1 MKNILKLFFY
11 SLIAGAVVVAGA
23 YIAAL
28 TGLSNPYGIIDQ
40 FFESFGITYTYDFNS
55 FGEMFRLWS
64 AAALFPATSQLV
76 LTSPSMVGS
85 LIPLGVFTVLCFITG
100 YLYKIPNGISVSII
114 VFLWTTIIAVV
125 AAAIVPHALPAIGL
139 SPADY
144 EFVRGLADELILF
157 TMLAPPNMLAGT
169 VLTLGVG
176 IGAAIFGGIFHRL
189 PLSGLSSK
197 IPKKTKKTKSTK
209 SSTKSKKSVKRTIKK
224 KK

>member
-11 SLIAGAVVVAGA
+11 SLIAGGVVVAGA

-100 YLYKIPNGISVSII
+100 YLYKIPNGISVSVL
-114 VFLWTTIIAVV
+114 VFFWTSIIAVV
-125 AAAIVPHALPAIGL
+125 AAVMVPYALPAIGL

-157 TMLAPPNMLAGT
+157 TILAPPNMLVGT
-169 VLTLGVG
+169 GITLCVGVV
-176 IGAAIFGGIFHRL
+176 AAIIGGVFHQL
-189 PLSGLSSK
+189 PVSGLIK
-197 IPKKTKKTKSTK
+197 RKKGKPKRKRTSTK
-209 SSTKSKKSVKRTIKK
+209 TTRKTTKK
-224 KK
+224 KKT

>member
-40 FFESFGITYTYDFNS
+40 FFESFGIPYTYDFNT
-55 FGEMFRLWS
+55 FGEMFRFWS
-64 AAALFPATSQLV
+64 ATALFPSTSQLV

-85 LIPLGVFTVLCFITG
+85 LIPLVVFAVVCFLTG
-100 YLYKIPNGISVSII
+100 YIYKIPNGISVSVL
-114 VFLWTTIIAVV
+114 VFLWTTIIGVV
-125 AAAIVPHALPAIGL
+125 AAALVPYSLPAIGL

-157 TMLAPPNMLAGT
+157 TILAPPNMLLGT
-169 VLTLGVG
+169 CITLGVG
-176 IGAAIFGGIFHRL
+176 VVAAIIGGGFHKL
-189 PLSGLSSK
+189 PELVKGRKWKKRPKRTVKSTKKTTRKKTTSK
-197 IPKKTKKTKSTK
+197 KKTK
-209 SSTKSKKSVKRTIKK
+209 
-224 KK
+224 